1 MARIG
6 EPRVKLP
13 ASARR
18 GEAFQVQTLVAHPM
32 ENGRRRGPEGEF
44 LPRRII
50 NRFTCTVGDTE
61 LFRAELRPSM
71 AANPYLAFWCRL
83 DQSSDLRFTWFDDDG
98 TTYTATHRVEVV
110 A

>member
-1 MARIG
+1 MTQIG

-13 ASARR
+13 ASAKR

-32 ENGRRRGPEGEF
+32 ENGRRRGPEGE
-44 LPRRII
+44 LVPRRII
-50 NRFTCTVGDTE
+50 NRFICTAGDTE
-61 LFRAELRPSM
+61 LFRADLRPST

-83 DQSSDLRFTWFDDDG
+83 DRSSDLRFTWFGDDG
-98 TTYTATHRVEVV
+98 ATYTATHRVEVV